1 MFHKVAIIGGG
12 AAAATLVSE
21 LLERRTAKP
30 LHIDWYAGR
39 SDAGRG
45 VAYGTPSERHLLNV
59 RAASMGM
66 FVSKPGG
73 FLEYAQSLDPQVKGS
88 DFLPRK
94 LYGDFLRSRVEQAI
108 KNAPTLKHHVN
119 VVPFAADSLVP
130 SKEGV
135 TIGYGDEESQA
146 DAAVLA
152 IGSLPPRPLPGVQD
166 AAMASGR
173 YVTDPWPY
181 LASASE
187 DERPLRVLVIG
198 LGLTAVDVLLE
209 LSAKWPNARFTALS
223 RHGKLPEPHLDSPS
237 MPGDDGSDL
246 IESLRDDPNV
256 RNWSKRLR
264 KAMGLGRYA
273 SSANGDE
280 ERAVD
285 WRTVIDGMRP
295 HAQSLWAELSE
306 AERARFLRHARWA
319 WERARHRM
327 PPQVTDAVIK
337 LEKAGRLK
345 RLRGRMQAVNLS
357 PDGDLSVERRLPGPD
372 KSPKSEGVVTETY
385 DIVVQTV
392 GLNTDTL
399 RTEHPLMRQ
408 LIVDNLVLPDPLG
421 LGLQAQRDGHLL
433 DHDGKPRT
441 NLFAIGSLL
450 RGALWESTAIPEI
463 RRQAQSVANMLVA
476 DKPEKAAK

>member
-1 MFHKVAIIGGG
+1 MFQKVAIIGGG

-30 LHIDWYAGR
+30 LHLDWYAGGPE
-39 SDAGRG
+39 AGRG

-73 FLEYAQSLDPQVKGS
+73 FLEYAQSHDTSVKGS

-94 LYGDFLRSRVEQAI
+94 LYGNFLRERVEQAI
-108 KNAPTLKHHVN
+108 KNAPGLKHHVN
-119 VVPFAADSLVP
+119 VVPFTADSLVP
-130 SKEGV
+130 SKDGV
-135 TIGYGDEESQA
+135 TIGYGDEEAQA

-152 IGSLPPRPLPGVQD
+152 IGSLPPRPLPGVHE
-166 AAMASGR
+166 AALASGR

-181 LASASE
+181 LASAPE

-237 MPGDDGSDL
+237 VPGDDGSDL
-246 IESLRDDPNV
+246 IETLRDDPNV
-256 RNWSKRLR
+256 RNWSKRIR

-273 SSANGDE
+273 HGTNSDE
-280 ERAVD
+280 ERTVD

-295 HAQSLWAELSE
+295 HTQSLWAELPDT
-306 AERARFLRHARWA
+306 ERARFLRHARWA

-327 PPQVTDAVIK
+327 PPQVTDAIVK
-337 LEKAGRLK
+337 LEKTDRLK
-345 RLRGRMQAVNLS
+345 RLRGRMRSVTLS
-357 PDGDLSVERRLPGPD
+357 PDGELNVVRSLPGGN
-372 KSPKSEGVVTETY
+372 ELTESY

-399 RTEHPLMRQ
+399 RTEHHLMKQ
-408 LIVDNLVLPDPLG
+408 LVVGKFVLPDPLG
-421 LGLQAQRDGHLL
+421 LGLKAKPDGHLL
-433 DHDGKPRT
+433 DADGKARG

-450 RGALWESTAIPEI
+450 RGALWESTARPEI
-463 RRQAQSVANMLVA
+463 RRQAQAVANMLVA
-476 DKPEKAAK
+476 DKPAK

>member
-1 MFHKVAIIGGG
+1 MFQKVAIIGGG

-21 LLERRTAKP
+21 LLERRTPKP
-30 LHIDWYAGR
+30 LHLDWYAGR
-39 SDAGRG
+39 PDAGRG

-73 FLEYAQSLDPQVKGS
+73 FLEYAQSLDPHVKGS

-108 KNAPTLKHHVN
+108 GNAHTFKHHIN
-119 VVPFAADSLVP
+119 VVPFTADSLVP
-130 SKEGV
+130 SKEGI
-135 TIGYGDEESQA
+135 TIGYGDESAHA

-187 DERPLRVLVIG
+187 DDRPLRVLVIG

-237 MPGDDGSDL
+237 VPGDDGSDL
-246 IESLRDDPNV
+246 IEALRDDPNA

-273 SSANGDE
+273 HGANSDE

-295 HAQSLWAELSE
+295 HTQSLWADLPV

-337 LEKAGRLK
+337 LEKADRLK
-345 RLRGRMQAVNLS
+345 RLRGRMRSVSLS
-357 PDGDLSVERRLPGPD
+357 PDGELAVLRALPGGN
-372 KSPKSEGVVTETY
+372 EITETY

-399 RTEHPLMRQ
+399 RTKHPLVRQ
-408 LIVDNLVLPDPLG
+408 LIVDNLVLPDSLG
-421 LGLQAQRDGHLL
+421 LGLKAQRDGHLL
-433 DHDGKPRT
+433 DHDGKPRA

-463 RRQAQSVANMLVA
+463 RRQAQSVANMLVSN
-476 DKPEKAAK
+476 KPEKATK